1 MVKLKI
7 SAAMTD
13 AELIAANS
21 ECKKL
26 DVEVKKEPAKAKGK
40 GKAKGKAIS
49 PLPAGC
55 SRENIGGYR
64 YHIKIEEKD

>member
-26 DVEVKKEPAKAKGK
+26 DVEVKKA
-40 GKAKGKAIS
+40 
-49 PLPAGC
+49 C
-55 SRENIGGYR
+55 
-64 YHIKIEEKD
+64 